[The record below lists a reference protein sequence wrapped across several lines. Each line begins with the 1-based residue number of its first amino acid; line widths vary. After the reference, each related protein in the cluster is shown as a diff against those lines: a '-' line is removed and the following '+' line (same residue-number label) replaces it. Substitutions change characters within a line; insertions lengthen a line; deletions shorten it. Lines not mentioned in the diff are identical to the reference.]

1 MTKLSQ
7 PLTFKRGLTIKN
19 RVVMAPMTT
28 CMSFFDGVVT
38 KDERDYYALRS
49 GEVGAVITAAANV
62 QENGKTWEGQLGVY
76 DDRFIPGLSQL
87 AGAIK
92 RNDTKAILQLFHG
105 GRMTNSSVLRGE
117 QPVSASAIPAERPG
131 AETPRALTTEEVK
144 TLIDSYKQAA
154 LRAIKAGFDGVEIHG
169 ANTYI
174 IQQFFSPH
182 SNKRNDE
189 WGGGLE
195 KRFKFINDLV
205 DAVTEAVDNS
215 GVSNFIIGYRFSP
228 EEFETPGIRLAD
240 TLFLIDQLADK
251 PLDYLHISIN
261 DYKRMSISSEYQDKT
276 IIQYIFDQIKGRV
289 PFIGVGDIRTKQQ
302 AEELLNSADLVALGR
317 ALLIDPHWTQKVFD
331 GRDDLI
337 RTKIS
342 EYDREELLIGNG
354 TWAFMK
360 NLMPDR
366 LIKK

>member
-1 MTKLSQ
+1 MIDLS
-7 PLTFKRGLTIKN
+7 
-19 RVVMAPMTT
+19 
-28 CMSFFDGVVT
+28 
-38 KDERDYYALRS
+38 
-49 GEVGAVITAAANV
+49 
-62 QENGKTWEGQLGVY
+62 
-76 DDRFIPGLSQL
+76 GLSQL

-92 RNDTKAILQLFHG
+92 ETIRATNFSWRKNDEFKCT
-105 GRMTNSSVLRGE
+105 SGE

-144 TLIDSYKQAA
+144 KLIASYQQAT

-240 TLFLIDQLADK
+240 ALF
-251 PLDYLHISIN
+251 
-261 DYKRMSISSEYQDKT
+261 
-276 IIQYIFDQIKGRV
+276 
-289 PFIGVGDIRTKQQ
+289 
-302 AEELLNSADLVALGR
+302 
-317 ALLIDPHWTQKVFD
+317 
-331 GRDDLI
+331 
-337 RTKIS
+337 
-342 EYDREELLIGNG
+342 
-354 TWAFMK
+354 
-360 NLMPDR
+360 
-366 LIKK
+366 